1 MQNMKKRM
9 LKTAVL
15 GDVNLDVILSGLRE
29 NLKPGT
35 EILARDS
42 VLKPGG
48 SAANT
53 ALVLGMCGVPVRF
66 FGVIGADLPGTLLT
80 GELERSGLSTK
91 WISRYPDMKT
101 GVTVS
106 LSQEQDRMYT
116 TYPGSV
122 SEAGIEHI
130 KKGFIIQG
138 GHLHLASYYLQ
149 NNLKSYFPDIL
160 ARAKAAGMTTSLD
173 PGSDPEGRWD
183 RAVLEEIL
191 PLVDWFLPNLDE
203 LRSITGKKQIKTAV
217 KILRTAGD
225 GMVIKAGVQGAYLV
239 LQDVIE
245 KIPAEQTEQVDA
257 TCAGDAFNSGFIC
270 SMIIDG
276 DPVKAC
282 TVGNRIGAL
291 TASVIGLPEREQIQ
305 KELTR

>member
-1 MQNMKKRM
+1 M

-15 GDVNLDVILSGLRE
+15 GDVNLDVILSELQG

-53 ALVLGMCGVPVRF
+53 AIVLAMCGIQVRF

-80 GELERSGLSTK
+80 GELERSGLSTR

-106 LSQEQDRMYT
+106 LSREQDRMYT

-130 KKGFIIQG
+130 KKGFIIRG
-138 GHLHLASYYLQ
+138 GHLHLSSYYLQ
-149 NNLKSYFPDIL
+149 NNLKSHFPDIL
-160 ARAKAAGMTTSLD
+160 TLAKSAGMTTSLD

-183 RAVLEEIL
+183 RLSLEEIL
-191 PLVDWFLPNLDE
+191 PLLDWFLPNLDE
-203 LRSITGKKQIKTAV
+203 LRGITGKKQIKTAV
-217 KILRTAGD
+217 KTLRVAGG
-225 GMVIKAGVQGAYLV
+225 GMVIKAGEQGAYLV
-239 LQDVIE
+239 RQGVIE
-245 KIPAEQTEQVDA
+245 KIPAVRTEQVDA

-270 SMIIDG
+270 SMLSDG

-282 TVGNRIGAL
+282 TVGSRIGAL
-291 TASVIGLPEREQIQ
+291 TASVVGLPDREHIQ
-305 KELTR
+305 KEFFK